1 MSVSRIIDD
10 HWSGIMS
17 VQESAYSEVT
27 PEPLE
32 VLRCKRSITPQSCFV
47 SVSEQGAI
55 EAYVLAH
62 RWAGRNPPSLSQ
74 VIDDVSSHSSADTL
88 YLHDLAVDQRAQ
100 GKGLG
105 LKLFNAVLTSAK
117 SMGVKKISLVAVQGA
132 DSFWRRQ
139 GFTEDETAR
148 ICDSYGAD
156 AVYMERPVV
165 Q

>member
-117 SMGVKKISLVAVQGA
+117 SMGVKTISLVAVQGA

-139 GFTEDETAR
+139 GFVEDETAR